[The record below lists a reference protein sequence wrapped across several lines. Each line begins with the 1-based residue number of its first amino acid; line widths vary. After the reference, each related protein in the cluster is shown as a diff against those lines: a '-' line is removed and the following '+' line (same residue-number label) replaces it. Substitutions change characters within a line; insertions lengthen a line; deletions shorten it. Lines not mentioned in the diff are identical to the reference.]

1 MYCIYKNI
9 ELKLFNFAVVPHA
22 GTWIEIPNNT
32 NIVVKFFVVPHAGTW
47 IEIMLPDGTAER
59 NLVVLHTGTWI
70 EIALKQELQLQSQ
83 SFHTREHGLKYWLP
97 GCLTGSSSSFSTRER
112 ELKWE
117 GSV

>member
-1 MYCIYKNI
+1 MNNTKGKERRDNKSRRLCLLHKKDKEYLSK
-9 ELKLFNFAVVPHA
+9 FAVVPHA
-22 GTWIEIPNNT
+22 
-32 NIVVKFFVVPHAGTW
+32 
-47 IEIMLPDGTAER
+47 
-59 NLVVLHTGTWI
+59 GTWI

>member
-22 GTWIEIPNNT
+22 GTWIEITDKLENGFAVASFPT
-32 NIVVKFFVVPHAGTW
+32 RERGLKFSAGSVSAGLQSVVPHA
-47 IEIMLPDGTAER
+47 
-59 NLVVLHTGTWI
+59 GTWI

-83 SFHTREHGLKYWLP
+83 SFPTREHGLKYWLP